1 MLPWTIIHWT
11 QFTNAISHIVTLNLA
26 VQVTMMQMWTILKTT
41 TMIGSTTII
50 LSMMTTV
57 WNIHMEYERE
67 KGEIMDFRDKCQG
80 ASKTG
85 SVHDVWVPVELR
97 HIYKGSLKGNRSLL
111 NA

>member
-41 TMIGSTTII
+41 TMIGSTMII
-50 LSMMTTV
+50 LSMTTMV

-67 KGEIMDFRDKCQG
+67 KGEIMDFRDEFLLI
-80 ASKTG
+80 STI
-85 SVHDVWVPVELR
+85 SNH
-97 HIYKGSLKGNRSLL
+97 SLL
-111 NA
+111 LQPTKSYDEAS